1 MTVFHRHVSG
11 RGIAVFGLETV
22 LISGSILLAAQ
33 VHGAFHITLGS
44 PWRIALVTVVC
55 ELCFY
60 YSDLYDLTLVH
71 SKTELVVRVLQGAGA
86 AAIVLAV
93 VTALIPALII
103 GHGILITSLCMLLV
117 AVPIGRLAF
126 DGLAHGPHLEE
137 RILILGSGRIART
150 LARQIF
156 SQHDF
161 AYRIVGFVEAEE
173 DQARGPGADPLS
185 LGTAADLPALIKR
198 HQIDRVIVGLTDR
211 RGRMPIRELLQAKL
225 SGVRVEEAATTY
237 ERITGKILLDD
248 LKPSWF
254 IFSDGCRAARG
265 TRLVK
270 RALDVILASIGL
282 LCALPLMLLTAI
294 AVRLDSPGPILYR
307 QDRVGENGRVFTL
320 SKFRSM
326 RIDAEQGTPIWATEG
341 DDRVTRVGRFIRL
354 TRLDELPQLWN
365 VLRGNMSFVGPRPER
380 PYFVEQLARA
390 NPFYTERHLV
400 KPGVTGWAQVRY
412 RYGASVE
419 DALEKLQYDLYYI
432 KHLSI
437 VFDLTIVADTVKVI
451 LSGKGAQ

>member
-11 RGIAVFGLETV
+11 RGIAVFGFETM
-22 LISGSILLAAQ
+22 LISGTILLAAQ
-33 VHGAFHITLGS
+33 VHGAFHITLDS
-44 PWRIALVTVVC
+44 PWRIVIVTVVC

-60 YSDLYDLTLVH
+60 YNDLYDLTLVH
-71 SKTELVVRVLQGAGA
+71 SKTELVVRVLQSAGA

-93 VTALIPALII
+93 GTTLIPTLVI
-103 GHGILITSLCMLLV
+103 GHTILITSLCLLLV

-161 AYRIVGFVEAEE
+161 AYRIVGFVEE
-173 DQARGPGADPLS
+173 DAAKSSRADPLS
-185 LGTAADLPALIKR
+185 LGTAADLSGLIAQ

-225 SGVRVEEAATTY
+225 SGVRVEDAATTY

-270 RALDVILASIGL
+270 RALDVVMASIGL
-282 LCALPLMLLTAI
+282 LCAAPLMVLTAM

-320 SKFRSM
+320 CKFRSM
-326 RIDAEQGTPIWATEG
+326 RTDAELGTPIWAKDRDE
-341 DDRVTRVGRFIRL
+341 RVTRIGRFLRL

-380 PYFVEQLARA
+380 PYFVDQLAA
-390 NPFYTERHLV
+390 AIPFYTERHCV

-412 RYGASVE
+412 RYGSSVE
-419 DALEKLQYDLYYI
+419 EAMEKLQYDLYYV

-451 LSGKGAQ
+451 LSGKGAK